1 MERFWDI
8 MTEFLLS
15 QHDWAAI
22 GILSLI
28 SFFIF
33 LFYKAQKNKELN
45 WTDLITAKDSSSVSL
60 TKVLQLVGG
69 VVGTWIM
76 IKTTL
81 QGKITWD
88 LFAIYLTYA
97 ASVDGFS
104 KFISQSVSKSNIE
117 KSQPANDRT

>member
-8 MTEFLLS
+8 MTEILLS
-15 QHDWAAI
+15 QQDWAAI

-33 LFYKAQKNKELN
+33 LFYRAQKNKELN

-88 LFAIYLTYA
+88 LFAIYLSYS
-97 ASVDGFS
+97 ASIEGFS
-104 KFISQSVSKSNIE
+104 KFISAKYGVKNTDDKSTLD
-117 KSQPANDRT
+117 K